1 MDLLSKIDELRAK
14 EVTPEEFKDVWGE
27 DEDKVAK
34 RVMNAVKKARKEKTD
49 KKAKTITVEPYAP
62 AAGVLDPAAAAPSGS
77 TTKKLVDLASELSR
91 RYAAKPFENKKKT
104 GFVVKPTKTIE
115 GIKGIGIE
123 VVKLVDS
130 PKKGKLAGSKLVKGT
145 KGPKG
150 GGPK

>member
-1 MDLLSKIDELRAK
+1 M
-14 EVTPEEFKDVWGE
+14 
-27 DEDKVAK
+27 
-34 RVMNAVKKARKEKTD
+34 
-49 KKAKTITVEPYAP
+49 EPYAP